1 MYTSLHA
8 VHVDSQS
15 VTGSG
20 TVSGVT
26 ANRTD
31 LLFGDLLPSMDSATG
46 VPALFAHFVGTTK
59 SSEFLSAFMSDLP
72 PEVFSD
78 RSVVWCDC
86 HPLKTETNR
95 TSRFSRLEFPRMH
108 RFVDSAV
115 SAPISPIAIA
125 AMLPSPCQDR
135 IGTRKW

>member
-8 VHVDSQS
+8 VPVDSQS

-26 ANRTD
+26 ANRTY

-78 RSVVWCDC
+78 RSVLWCDY

-95 TSRFSRLEFPRMH
+95 TSRFSRLECLRMH
-108 RFVDSAV
+108 RVFDSAV
-115 SAPISPIAIA
+115 FVRTLPVAVRT
-125 AMLPSPCQDR
+125 MWPSP
-135 IGTRKW
+135 

>member
-1 MYTSLHA
+1 M
-8 VHVDSQS
+8 
-15 VTGSG
+15 
-20 TVSGVT
+20 SGVT
-26 ANRTD
+26 ANRTY

-78 RSVVWCDC
+78 RSVLWCDC

-95 TSRFSRLEFPRMH
+95 TSLFSRLECLRMH
-108 RFVDSAV
+108 RVFDSAV
-115 SAPISPIAIA
+115 FVRTLPVAVRT
-125 AMLPSPCQDR
+125 MWPSP
-135 IGTRKW
+135 

>member
-1 MYTSLHA
+1 M
-8 VHVDSQS
+8 
-15 VTGSG
+15 
-20 TVSGVT
+20 SGVT
-26 ANRTD
+26 ANRTY

-78 RSVVWCDC
+78 RSVVECDC

-95 TSRFSRLEFPRMH
+95 TSRFSRLECPRMH

>member
-8 VHVDSQS
+8 VHVNSQS

-46 VPALFAHFVGTTK
+46 VPVLFAHFVGTTK

-72 PEVFSD
+72 PEVFSE
-78 RSVVWCDC
+78 RSVLWCDY

-95 TSRFSRLEFPRMH
+95 TSRFSRLECLRM
-108 RFVDSAV
+108 RRVFDSAV
-115 SAPISPIAIA
+115 FVRTLPVAVRT
-125 AMLPSPCQDR
+125 MWPSP
-135 IGTRKW
+135 

>member
-1 MYTSLHA
+1 M
-8 VHVDSQS
+8 
-15 VTGSG
+15 
-20 TVSGVT
+20 SGVT
-26 ANRTD
+26 ASRTY

-78 RSVVWCDC
+78 RSVVWWDC
-86 HPLKTETNR
+86 HPFKTETNR
-95 TSRFSRLEFPRMH
+95 TSRFSRLECPRMH

-115 SAPISPIAIA
+115 FVRTLTVTVRPIW
-125 AMLPSPCQDR
+125 PSP
-135 IGTRKW
+135 

>member
-1 MYTSLHA
+1 MSTSLHA

-78 RSVVWCDC
+78 RSVLWCDR

-95 TSRFSRLEFPRMH
+95 TSLFSRLECLRMH
-108 RFVDSAV
+108 RVFDSAV
-115 SAPISPIAIA
+115 FVRTLPVAVRT
-125 AMLPSPCQDR
+125 MWPSP
-135 IGTRKW
+135 

>member
-1 MYTSLHA
+1 MSTSLHA

-26 ANRTD
+26 ATRTD

-78 RSVVWCDC
+78 RSVLWCDY

-95 TSRFSRLEFPRMH
+95 TSRFSRLECLRKH
-108 RFVDSAV
+108 RVFDSAV
-115 SAPISPIAIA
+115 FVRTLPVAVRT
-125 AMLPSPCQDR
+125 MWPSP
-135 IGTRKW
+135 

>member
-1 MYTSLHA
+1 MSTSLHA

-26 ANRTD
+26 ANRTY

-78 RSVVWCDC
+78 RSVLWCDY

-95 TSRFSRLEFPRMH
+95 TSRFSRLECLCMH
-108 RFVDSAV
+108 RVFDSAV
-115 SAPISPIAIA
+115 FVRTLPVAVRT
-125 AMLPSPCQDR
+125 MWPSP
-135 IGTRKW
+135 

>member
-1 MYTSLHA
+1 MSTSLHA

-26 ANRTD
+26 ANRTY

-78 RSVVWCDC
+78 RSVLWCDY

-95 TSRFSRLEFPRMH
+95 TSRFSRLECLRMH
-108 RFVDSAV
+108 RVFDSAV
-115 SAPISPIAIA
+115 FVRTLPVAVRT
-125 AMLPSPCQDR
+125 MWPSP
-135 IGTRKW
+135 